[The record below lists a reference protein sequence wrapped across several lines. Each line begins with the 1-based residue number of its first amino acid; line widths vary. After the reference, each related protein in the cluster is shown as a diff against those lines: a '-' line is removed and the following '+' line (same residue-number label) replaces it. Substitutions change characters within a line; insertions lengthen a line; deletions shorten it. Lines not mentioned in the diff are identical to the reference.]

1 LSVQPEVTYE
11 KALELLDRKLRELE
25 DGQLS
30 LDDSLKAY
38 EQAKQYLKL
47 CQERLEAAGGRIEV
61 RGEAAAPPAAEG
73 EAPF

>member
-1 LSVQPEVTYE
+1 LSTEQEVSYE
-11 KALELLDRKLRELE
+11 KALELLDQKLRELE

-47 CQERLEAAGGRIEV
+47 CHERLDAARSRIEV
-61 RGEAAAPPAAEG
+61 RGEAAAPTAAE
-73 EAPF
+73 ADLPF

>member
-1 LSVQPEVTYE
+1 MSVQPEVTYE

-38 EQAKQYLKL
+38 EEAKRYLKL
-47 CQERLEAAGGRIEV
+47 CHERLEAARGRIEV
-61 RGEAAAPPAAEG
+61 RGEAAAPSAAEA